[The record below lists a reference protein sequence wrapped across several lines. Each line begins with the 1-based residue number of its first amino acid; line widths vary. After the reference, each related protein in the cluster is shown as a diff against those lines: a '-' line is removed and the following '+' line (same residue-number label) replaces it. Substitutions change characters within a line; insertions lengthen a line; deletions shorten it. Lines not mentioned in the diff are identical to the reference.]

1 MGRRGPKFES
11 SHADQFNAQFCR
23 VEESGRPRES
33 HKLEI
38 AGSNPASASN
48 FAWVAQSVER
58 RLADL
63 GFCQK
68 PCVDGSTPSPCTTT
82 AILFNHFRKFNE
94 TKTKTPGHTKSLRR
108 VGHEAQGWIAS
119 QTQQSDSSSR
129 EGEHSWGCSS
139 KAEHSAFNRQ
149 ARVRVTS
156 SPPEHCRK
164 RLIQLPLSRMFYPGC
179 AMAAALVFNASA
191 FWQVDL
197 GPTWG
202 TNFSHAQVAKRLK
215 ASDCKSD
222 RETSREFDS
231 RSVLHLSVSSV
242 CSSFG

>member
-11 SHADQFNAQFCR
+11 SHTDQFCR

-58 RLADL
+58 RLE
-63 GFCQK
+63 K

-82 AILFNHFRKFNE
+82 INLFNHFRKFNE
-94 TKTKTPGHTKSLRR
+94 TKTKTPGHTKSIRR
-108 VGHEAQGWIAS
+108 VGHAAKGWIAS
-119 QTQQSDSSSR
+119 QTQQSDTPSR
-129 EGEHSWGCSS
+129 EGEPPWGCSS

-149 ARVRVTS
+149 ARVRLPS
-156 SPPEHCRK
+156 SPPEQCRK
-164 RLIQLPLSRMFYPGC
+164 RLIQLSFSRMFCPGGV
-179 AMAAALVFNASA
+179 MAAALVLETSA
-191 FWQVDL
+191 FGRVDL

-202 TNFSHAQVAKRLK
+202 TNFSHSQVAKRSK

-222 RETSREFDS
+222 RETSRDFNP
-231 RSVLHLSVSSV
+231 RTVLH
-242 CSSFG
+242 F

>member
-11 SHADQFNAQFCR
+11 SHTDQFNDQFCR

-58 RLADL
+58 RLE
-63 GFCQK
+63 K
-68 PCVDGSTPSPCTTT
+68 PCVDGSTPSPCAT
-82 AILFNHFRKFNE
+82 IIDFFNHFRRLNE
-94 TKTKTPGHTKSLRR
+94 TKTKTPGHTKSIRR
-108 VGHEAQGWIAS
+108 VGHAAKGWIAS
-119 QTQQSDSSSR
+119 QTQQSDTPSR
-129 EGEHSWGCSS
+129 EGEPPWGCSS

-149 ARVRVTS
+149 AKVRLPS

-164 RLIQLPLSRMFYPGC
+164 RLIQLSFSRMVCPSGV
-179 AMAAALVFNASA
+179 MAPALILEASA
-191 FWQVDL
+191 FGRVDL

-202 TNFSHAQVAKRLK
+202 SNFSHAQVAKRLK

-231 RSVLHLSVSSV
+231 RSVLHLSVSMRL
-242 CSSFG
+242 